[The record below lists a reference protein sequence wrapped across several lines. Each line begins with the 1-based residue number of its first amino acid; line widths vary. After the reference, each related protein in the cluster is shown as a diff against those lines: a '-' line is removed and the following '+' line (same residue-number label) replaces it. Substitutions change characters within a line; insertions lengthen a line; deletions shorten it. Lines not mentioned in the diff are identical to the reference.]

1 MRWRVSWPPK
11 CRPGRTN
18 ISIHFIPMESSSR
31 YGTIT
36 KGPEGYSVRIERL
49 FAYPME
55 QVWQA
60 ITDPTKVAIWLA
72 EVTMELEE
80 GAPMRLHFTNTNCD
94 CRGEVTRIKQPSLLE
109 YTWQLEQEPPSL
121 VRWELFPVGNMA
133 CRLVLTH
140 QQLTGDVSSFAAGW
154 HVHLDILEELLN
166 DKVDSFYWTWQM
178 WKPKYE
184 EYKER
189 FKP

>member
-1 MRWRVSWPPK
+1 
-11 CRPGRTN
+11 
-18 ISIHFIPMESSSR
+18 MESSSR

-36 KGPEGYSVRIERL
+36 KGSQGYTVRIERL
-49 FAYPME
+49 LAYPVE

-60 ITDPTKVAIWLA
+60 ISDPAKIAIWLA
-72 EVTMELEE
+72 EVTTELKE
-80 GAPMRLHFTNTNCD
+80 GAPFQLHFTNTNCD
-94 CRGEVTRIKQPSLLE
+94 SRGQVTRIKQPTLLE
-109 YTWQLEQEPPSL
+109 FTWQLEQEPVS
-121 VRWELFPVGNMA
+121 VVCWELFPIGNTA

-140 QQLTGDVSSFAAGW
+140 RQLTGDISGFAAGW

-166 DKVDSFYWTWQM
+166 NKVDSFYWTWQM

-184 EYKER
+184 EYKEN